1 VAAST
6 PLDRRRAC
14 DLTERVDVTR
24 EDRRVHDAAALG
36 FEAAAERYERGR
48 PTYPDDAVAF
58 LIRTLEIG
66 ERTDV
71 VELGAGTGKFTELI
85 VPTGARI
92 VAVEP
97 VSAMRQALAR
107 NCPTVTVLD
116 AMAEE
121 IPLAEASADA
131 VVAAQAFHW
140 FDADRALHEIH
151 RVLRPDGALGLIWN
165 VRDEATDWSERL
177 TAIFDRLS
185 GDGPRYRDMR
195 WRGAFARTELFG
207 PLHHQ
212 LAYHVQKL
220 TREQFVDRVLSVSYV
235 ASASNDERERVIAEV
250 EEMLNTDPELRGRDE
265 ILMPYRTEVFWCA
278 NL

>member
-1 VAAST
+1 M
-6 PLDRRRAC
+6 
-14 DLTERVDVTR
+14 DVTR
-24 EDRRVHDAAALG
+24 EDRRVHDAAARG
-36 FEAAAERYERGR
+36 FEAAAVRYERGR

-97 VSAMRQALAR
+97 VSAMRQALER

-116 AMAEE
+116 GVAEE
-121 IPLAEASADA
+121 IPLPDASADA

-140 FDADRALHEIH
+140 FEADRALHEIH
-151 RVLRPDGALGLIWN
+151 RVLRSDGALGVIWN
-165 VRDEATDWSERL
+165 VRDEASDWSEHL

-195 WRGAFARTELFG
+195 WREAFTRTELFG
-207 PLHHQ
+207 PIHHQ
-212 LAYHVQKL
+212 VAYQIHKV

-235 ASASNDERERVIAEV
+235 ASAEDDERERVIAEV
-250 EEMLNTDPELRGRDE
+250 EEMLDTDPELRGRDE
-265 ILMPYRTEVFWCA
+265 IVMPYRTEVFWCVK
-278 NL
+278 L